1 MNINERKSR
10 IQRKTR
16 ETHISLELNLDGS
29 GKSDIST
36 GIGFLDHMLDLFTFH
51 GNLDLKLRCAGD
63 LDVDTHHSVEDIGIA
78 LGQAFKEALGD
89 KKGIERYGASYLP
102 MDETLARIVVDFSGR
117 SYTVFRAEFKR
128 EAIGSLPTEEI
139 REFFIAFANNAGLTL
154 HAEILYGEND
164 HHKAE
169 SLFKGLGRAVKTAV
183 EISSEKIVSTK
194 GVI

>member
-1 MNINERKSR
+1 MNMNSR
-10 IQRKTR
+10 ISKIQRKTK
-16 ETHISLELNLDGS
+16 ETQISLELNLDGS
-29 GKSDIST
+29 GTSDIST

-51 GNLDLKLRCAGD
+51 GSLDLKLRCTGD

-89 KKGIERYGASYLP
+89 KKGIERYGTSYLP
-102 MDETLARIVVDFSGR
+102 MDETLGRVVVDFSGR
-117 SYTVFRAEFKR
+117 SYMVYRAEFKR
-128 EAIGSLPTEEI
+128 ENLGRLPTEEI
-139 REFFIAFANNAGLTL
+139 REFFVAFANNAGLTL

-169 SLFKGLGRAVKTAV
+169 SLFKGLGRAIRTAV
-183 EISSEKIVSTK
+183 EITSEKIVSTK

>member
-1 MNINERKSR
+1 MNSR
-10 IQRKTR
+10 ISSIQRKTK
-16 ETHISLELNLDGS
+16 ETHISLELDLDGS
-29 GKSDIST
+29 GKSDIAT
-36 GIGFLDHMLDLFTFH
+36 GIGFLNHMLDLFTFH
-51 GNLDLKLRCAGD
+51 GSLDLKLRCTGD

-89 KKGIERYGASYLP
+89 KIGIERYGTSYLP

-128 EAIGSLPTEEI
+128 EDIGNLPTEEI

-154 HAEILYGEND
+154 HAEILYGDND

-183 EISSEKIVSTK
+183 EITSEKIVSTK